1 MNANHAQL
9 CPSPEWATHIQTD
22 LLPSLTSGVDLG
34 EEMLELGPGPG
45 AATDWLRHQVR
56 RLVAL
61 ELEPEAAGVLA
72 VRYSGTNVEIEV
84 GDAASM
90 SLGDESF
97 DSVGCFTMLHHIPTL
112 ALQDRALSEV
122 FRVLRPGG
130 VLIGSDS
137 LASNELHHFHADDTY
152 NPIEPAS
159 LLPRLQAFGFRNI
172 TIVVDGML
180 RFVAYKPALAA
191 DGCGEPRGR
200 SGGCGETGAR
210 P

>member
-1 MNANHAQL
+1 M
-9 CPSPEWATHIQTD
+9 TF
-22 LLPSLTSGVDLG
+22 
-34 EEMLELGPGPG
+34 
-45 AATDWLRHQVR
+45 
-56 RLVAL
+56 
-61 ELEPEAAGVLA
+61 
-72 VRYSGTNVEIEV
+72 
-84 GDAASM
+84 GD
-90 SLGDESF
+90 DSF

-172 TIVVDGML
+172 TVVVDGML
-180 RFVAYKPALAA
+180 RFVAHKPASAA
-191 DGCGEPRGR
+191 DGCSETPAL
-200 SGGCGETGAR
+200 GGSDETGAR